1 MPPVPVVLPLAM
13 AVAVFLTP
21 SKRWRP
27 RLVAAT
33 AAAHFAATVALLASP
48 TPAGASIAG
57 WLGPAAGPAGGAW
70 LALDAPGRLLL
81 AVVSVLFL
89 CCAVY
94 STGYL
99 RYRVERANRRFC
111 ACMLAAL
118 GTMSL
123 VAYAQH
129 LGLLW
134 IGIEATTLATA
145 PLIYFNRTAR
155 SIEATWKYLLIASVG
170 IALALLGSF
179 FVGYAAL
186 LGGGE
191 ASLRF
196 GDLLAGAGE
205 LSRPWLRAGFALLL
219 IGYGTKMGLAPM
231 HTWKPDAYGE
241 APGVVGAVLAGG
253 LTSCAFLAVLRLAQ
267 VAAAAGEGAFTSRLL
282 LAIGLAS
289 MAVAGASML
298 GQRDLKRMLA
308 YSSVEHMGI
317 LAVAA
322 GLGIGAAAGATF
334 AALLHLVNNA
344 LAKGA
349 LFLSVGNIHR
359 AFGGKTTGEVHGALR
374 RLPLSGTLF
383 LLGLFAVTG
392 SPPFGPF
399 VSELLVLSSAFG
411 TGRWAIGA
419 LFLALLLLVFAGMGA
434 TSLAALQGRPPLAA
448 RRSSYRDGVTT
459 FAPALVLL
467 ALVLL
472 FGLHLPAPVAALIA
486 DAAAALEVG
495 R

>member
-1 MPPVPVVLPLAM
+1 MPPVPLPPLLPIVLPLAM
-13 AVAVFLTP
+13 AVVVFFTP

-27 RLVAAT
+27 RLLAAT
-33 AAAHFAATVALLASP
+33 AVAHSALTLAVVASP
-48 TPAGASIAG
+48 PSGRASD
-57 WLGPAAGPAGGAW
+57 WLR
-70 LALDAPGRLLL
+70 LDAPGRLLL
-81 AVVSVLFL
+81 AIVSLLFL

-94 STGYL
+94 SVGYL
-99 RYRVERANRRFC
+99 RYRVERANRRFT

-134 IGIEATTLATA
+134 VGIEATTLATA

-155 SIEATWKYLLIASVG
+155 SIEATWKYLVISSVG

-186 LGGGE
+186 LGGGH
-191 ASLRF
+191 ADLVFS
-196 GDLLAGAGE
+196 DLLAAGGA
-205 LSRPWLRAGFALLL
+205 LSKPWLRAGFTLLL
-219 IGYGTKMGLAPM
+219 VGYGTKLGLAPM

-241 APGVVGAVLAGG
+241 APGVVGAILAGG
-253 LTSCAFLAVLRLAQ
+253 LTSCAFLALLRMTQ
-267 VAAAAGEGAFTSRLL
+267 VTAAAGEGQYANRLL
-282 LAIGLAS
+282 LAIGLVS
-289 MAVAGASML
+289 MAVAGALML

-317 LAVAA
+317 LAIAG
-322 GLGIGAAAGATF
+322 GLGGGATF
-334 AALLHLVNNA
+334 AALLHLLNNA
-344 LAKGA
+344 LVKGTM
-349 LFLSVGNIHR
+349 FLSVGNIHR
-359 AFGGKTTGEVHGALR
+359 AFGGKTTGEVRGALR

-392 SPPFGPF
+392 SPPFGLF
-399 VSELLVLSSAFG
+399 VSELLILRSAFAAS
-411 TGRWAIGA
+411 RWLVGGA
-419 LFLALLLLVFAGMGA
+419 FLVLLLLVFAGMGA
-434 TSLAALQGRPPLAA
+434 TSLAALQGRPPLSA
-448 RRSSYRDGVTT
+448 RKSDYRDGLAT
-459 FAPALVLL
+459 FAPAFCLL

-472 FGLHLPAPVAALIA
+472 FGLHLPAPVRALVE
-486 DAAAALEVG
+486 DAASALAVG